1 MQSYD
6 AVHGHLQLV
15 LLLLW
20 NSPVRRMPAQC
31 LLASDC
37 ILLPGSDIPV
47 WLCLAVSRT
56 LLSRFPEALVVP
68 DLCKDVRFKDSAV
81 VNGWPH
87 LRFYAAAPLVNATNS
102 RLGTL

>member
-1 MQSYD
+1 MC
-6 AVHGHLQLV
+6 
-15 LLLLW
+15 
-20 NSPVRRMPAQC
+20 RC
-31 LLASDC
+31 
-37 ILLPGSDIPV
+37 V